1 MTAGSPSRV
10 VRGFTLVEMLVVIVL
25 LSLIMLAIVSSL
37 RSVAQGSERASAHF
51 ERLDD
56 KRITG
61 NFLRGALAR
70 VSARRVTS
78 PERSGPLFEGAPDHV
93 AWVGVMP
100 ARYGAGGRMFF
111 RLAIEPQEQGSALV
125 LRYLP
130 WFDQPRFP
138 DWQQAAVQVL
148 VPGAQGLALRYRD
161 ARQPDES
168 LAWSESW
175 SPVDDLPAALAL
187 VVTGEAGKLL
197 QTMEFP
203 VWSLP
208 HSDPRQSG
216 DVTSSGGG

>member
-61 NFLRGALAR
+61 NFLRGVLAR

-100 ARYGAGGRMFF
+100 ARYGAGGRTFF
-111 RLAIEPQEQGSALV
+111 RLAIEPQQQGSALV

-130 WFDQPRFP
+130 WSDQPRFP

-208 HSDPRQSG
+208 RSDPRQSG
-216 DVTSSGGG
+216 DTTSTGGG